1 MWLQV
6 PNSNLPDTGRN
17 VGSIGTLSFVNPC
30 RRFIPV
36 NWTRNEAT
44 HRVWSACFL
53 PLDKEPVARNTL
65 EMYVIFYKGG
75 PMLFRD
81 LNAFRTHSTW
91 AVIALIEE
99 AAVLAQITKLVY
111 LSPGGKS
118 REKCTYQ
125 YLGRLCSCY
134 LIHAPLERRD
144 TNSWHYWR
152 SACCSCISVW
162 LWDGDTICSSTC
174 RPFGGLSHTQHW
186 RWQSKKEWVCGRRR
200 EHQLITCSLK
210 HLPKC
215 C

>member
-1 MWLQV
+1 
-6 PNSNLPDTGRN
+6 
-17 VGSIGTLSFVNPC
+17 
-30 RRFIPV
+30 
-36 NWTRNEAT
+36 
-44 HRVWSACFL
+44 
-53 PLDKEPVARNTL
+53 VARNTL

-174 RPFGGLSHTQHW
+174 RPFGSLSHTQHW

-210 HLPKC
+210 HLPKRC
-215 C
+215 